1 MTLLEAIVSA
11 GITVMVLG
19 TAASVWIAGATSW
32 YRGLGKI
39 DAEGQS
45 RTAVR
50 TVCDE
55 IARAMDVTVDADGK
69 GITFHQPA
77 KDVNGN
83 YSIDVTGQ
91 PVSDGINRRIYVQNG
106 KLYYNNGAGIR
117 TLAKNVILT
126 DPLSTGGNQP
136 YQPFVPGLGAI
147 VRQLNV
153 MIVTKTAASGKE
165 TVTGRKRETVFLRN
179 IYDTQR

>member
-50 TVCDE
+50 TVSDE
-55 IARAMDVTVDADGK
+55 VARAMDVIVDPDGK
-69 GITFHQPA
+69 GFTFHQPK
-77 KDVNGN
+77 KDSNGT
-83 YSIDVTGQ
+83 YMIDVTGQ
-91 PVSDGINRRIYVQNG
+91 PVADGVDRRIYVQNG
-106 KLYYNNGAGIR
+106 KLYYNDGGGIR
-117 TLAKNVILT
+117 VLAKNVILT
-126 DPLSTGGNQP
+126 DPLSPGGNQP
-136 YQPFVPGLGAI
+136 YKPFVPGLGAI
-147 VRQLNV
+147 TRQLTV
-153 MIVTKTAASGKE
+153 MIVTKTTASGKE
-165 TVTGRKRETVFLRN
+165 QVTGRKRETVFLRN